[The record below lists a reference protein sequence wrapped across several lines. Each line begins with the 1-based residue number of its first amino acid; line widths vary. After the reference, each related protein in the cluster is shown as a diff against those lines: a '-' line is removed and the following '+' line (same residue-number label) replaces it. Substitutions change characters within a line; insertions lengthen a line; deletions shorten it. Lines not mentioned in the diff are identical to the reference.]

1 MTLPLEKDLKFG
13 WMTSMDSMSSVRQTT
28 KLADEIGMDSLWVG
42 DHIAFAVPIMDPLL
56 QLAQAAVLS
65 DRLILGTSVF
75 LLPLRHPTTIAKQV
89 STLDRLTDGRLIFGV
104 GIGGEFP
111 NEYAACGVPV
121 KERGARLSE
130 GIEVLRKLWSGDK
143 VSNDGKF
150 FPFADVKMRPK
161 PVQTGGPPI
170 WCGGRSEAA
179 LKRAGRMA
187 DGYISYVV
195 TPDMY
200 KSALGTMSAAAEE
213 TDRKIESFGTAHLL
227 FFRID
232 DTFEKSWDIA
242 TEHLSER
249 YASDFRNPAKK
260 YCALGRPE
268 DVAATINQFREAGVR
283 HIIVD
288 SVSPLAERHEQVE
301 RFAREVKPLLVV

>member
-1 MTLPLEKDLKFG
+1 MNLPLEKDMKFG
-13 WMTSMDSMSSVRQTT
+13 WMTSMDNLAAVKQTT

-56 QLAQAAVLS
+56 QLAQAAALS

-75 LLPLRHPTTIAKQV
+75 LLPLRHPTTVAKQV

-111 NEYAACGVPV
+111 NEFAACGVPV

-130 GIEVLRKLWSGDK
+130 GIDVLRKLWTGDQ
-143 VSNDGKF
+143 VSNEGKF
-150 FPFADVKMRPK
+150 FPFTDVKMRPK
-161 PVQTGGPPI
+161 PTQAGGPPI
-170 WCGGRSEAA
+170 WCGGRSEPA

-200 KSALGTMSAAAEE
+200 KSALDTMSVAAE
-213 TDRKIESFGTAHLL
+213 DANRNIDSFGTAHLL

-232 DTFEKSWDIA
+232 DTFEKSWDVA

-249 YASDFRNPAKK
+249 YASDFRNPAKR

-268 DVAATINQFREAGVR
+268 DVAATINEFREAGVR

-301 RFAREVKPLLVV
+301 RFAREVKPLLVG

>member
-1 MTLPLEKDLKFG
+1 MTLPLEQDMKFG
-13 WMTSMDSMSSVRQTT
+13 WMTSMDSLASVKQTT

-56 QLAQAAVLS
+56 QLAQAAALS
-65 DRLILGTSVF
+65 DRLMLGTSVF
-75 LLPLRHPTTIAKQV
+75 LLPLRHPTTVAKQV

-111 NEYAACGVPV
+111 NEFAACGVPV
-121 KERGARLSE
+121 KERGARLTE
-130 GIEVLRKLWSGDK
+130 GMDVLRKLWTGETM
-143 VSNDGKF
+143 SNDGKF
-150 FPFADVKMRPK
+150 FPFKDVKMRPK
-161 PVQTGGPPI
+161 PVQAGGPPI

-200 KSALGTMSAAAEE
+200 KSALETMSSAADEAKRE
-213 TDRKIESFGTAHLL
+213 IENFGTAHLL

-232 DTFEKSWDIA
+232 DSFEKSWDVA

-249 YASDFRNPAKK
+249 YASDFRNPAKR

-268 DVAATINQFREAGVR
+268 DVAATINEFREAGVR

-301 RFAREVKPLLVV
+301 RFAKEVKPLLVD

>member
-1 MTLPLEKDLKFG
+1 MTLPLEKDMKFG
-13 WMTSMDSMSSVRQTT
+13 WMTSMDSLDAVRQTT
-28 KLADEIGMDSLWVG
+28 LLADEIGMDSLWVG

-56 QLAQAAVLS
+56 QLAQAAALS
-65 DRLILGTSVF
+65 DRLMLGTSVY
-75 LLPLRHPTTIAKQV
+75 LLPLRHPTAVAKQV
-89 STLDRLTDGRLIFGV
+89 STLDRLTEGRLIFGV

-111 NEYAACGVPV
+111 NEFAACGVPV

-130 GIEVLRKLWSGDK
+130 GMDVLRKLWTGDK

-150 FPFADVKMRPK
+150 FPFNDVQMRPK
-161 PVQTGGPPI
+161 PVQAGGPPI
-170 WCGGRSEAA
+170 WCGGRSEPA
-179 LKRAGRMA
+179 LRRAGQKA

-200 KSALGTMSAAAEE
+200 KAALDTMSAAAEE
-213 TDRKIESFGTAHLL
+213 ANRKVESFGTAHLL

-232 DTFEKSWDIA
+232 DTFEKSWDVA

-249 YASDFRNPAKK
+249 YASDFRNPAKR
-260 YCALGRPE
+260 YCALGKPE

-288 SVSPLAERHEQVE
+288 SVSPLNERHEQVE
-301 RFAREVKPLLVV
+301 RFAKEVKPLLVG

>member
-1 MTLPLEKDLKFG
+1 MTLPLEKDMKFG
-13 WMTSMDSMSSVRQTT
+13 WMTSMDSLDSVRQTT

-56 QLAQAAVLS
+56 QLAQAAALS
-65 DRLILGTSVF
+65 DRLTLGTSVF
-75 LLPLRHPTTIAKQV
+75 LLPLRHPTTVAKQV
-89 STLDRLTDGRLIFGV
+89 STLDRLTEGRLIFGV

-111 NEYAACGVPV
+111 NEFAACGVPV

-130 GIEVLRKLWSGDK
+130 GMDVLRKLWTGDK

-150 FPFADVKMRPK
+150 FPFNDVQMRPK
-161 PVQTGGPPI
+161 PIQAGGPPI
-170 WCGGRSEAA
+170 WCGGRSEPA
-179 LKRAGRMA
+179 LKRAGQKA

-200 KSALGTMSAAAEE
+200 KAALDTMSAAADEAKRE
-213 TDRKIESFGTAHLL
+213 VDSFGTAHLL

-232 DTFEKSWDIA
+232 DTFEKSWDVA

-249 YASDFRNPAKK
+249 YASDFRNPAKR
-260 YCALGRPE
+260 YCALGKPE

-288 SVSPLAERHEQVE
+288 SVSPLNERHEQVE
-301 RFAREVKPLLVV
+301 RFAKEVKPLLVS